1 MFEKIKNFFK
11 KKPKEEKVLTLSEDK
26 TFENEIKNEPKFN
39 NMEDIQTVI
48 EVQKEVVSEN
58 KSETKSSLT
67 FGK

>member
-1 MFEKIKNFFK
+1 MFEKIKKLFK

>member
-11 KKPKEEKVLTLSEDK
+11 KKPKEKKVLTLSEDK